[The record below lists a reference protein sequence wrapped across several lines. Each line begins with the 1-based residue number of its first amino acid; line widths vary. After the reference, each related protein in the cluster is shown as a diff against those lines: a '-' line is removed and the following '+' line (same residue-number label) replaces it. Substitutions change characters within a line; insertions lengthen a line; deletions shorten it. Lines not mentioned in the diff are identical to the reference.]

1 MHINHSKLKLLS
13 ELGQPQKNFFF
24 WLAGG
29 WICLQIEEAV
39 TWTIFFVSYSLM
51 LNIISVPFVLSFFA
65 FNKVFIW
72 IKLLALSFSSFCK

>member
-13 ELGQPQKNFFF
+13 ELGQPQKNIFF

-39 TWTIFFVSYSLM
+39 T